1 MTVIDVDGALPPAE
15 LAIAGA
21 RASAEV
27 IRRFDIGGATVI
39 DLPSLSDKTER
50 QTAAKAFDAAL
61 PLPFERTSVNGFGL
75 LQIVR
80 KRTRPSLLE
89 YAQYDAVSMAAR
101 ALLRRAERVT
111 GAGSL
116 TLTVHPDIAA
126 RFAVEPDWIAALER
140 RIGTGVEIESDV
152 TIALWA
158 AHASNAHPG

>member
-1 MTVIDVDGALPPAE
+1 M
-15 LAIAGA
+15 
-21 RASAEV
+21 
-27 IRRFDIGGATVI
+27 I
-39 DLPSLSDKTER
+39 DLPSLSAKADR
-50 QTAAKAFDAAL
+50 QAAAEAFDAAL

-116 TLTVHPDIAA
+116 TLTVHPEIAA
-126 RFAVEPDWIAALER
+126 QFATQPDWIARLER
-140 RIGTGVEIESDV
+140 RIGTGVEIKADV

-158 AHASNAHPG
+158 GYASIAHPG